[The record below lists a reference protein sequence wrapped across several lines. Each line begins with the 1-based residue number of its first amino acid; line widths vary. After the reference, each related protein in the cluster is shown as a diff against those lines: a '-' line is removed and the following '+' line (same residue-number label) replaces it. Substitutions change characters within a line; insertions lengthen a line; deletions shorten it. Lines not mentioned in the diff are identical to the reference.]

1 MAYKGQEG
9 REEPIIDPDMPIID
23 AHHHLRI
30 RPTQRYMFE
39 NYLADIQTG
48 HKIVASVYVESLA
61 FAKPDGSEALRPIG
75 EIEFA
80 NGVGALG
87 ASGFFGPERICAAI
101 VGYADFRL
109 GDAVAQLFDR
119 ALQIAPDRFRGL
131 RQVMIEHH
139 SEALYRFMPHPP
151 PRGLM
156 KSPGFDAAFRHLAP
170 RNLTFDAAVLHH
182 QLPEVAA
189 LADKFPNTTIVLG
202 HIGIPLGIDMDARGR
217 ADVFREWDPALRDL
231 ARREN
236 VYCKIGGLGMPMW
249 GLGFDLRAEPTG
261 YLELASAWKPYIDTA
276 IEAFGPRR
284 CMLESNFPP
293 DGASCG
299 YVPLWNA
306 FKHVVRDF
314 SDEEKAALF
323 HGTAA
328 RIYQIELNRG

>member
-1 MAYKGQEG
+1 MKHKGQEG
-9 REEPIIDPDMPIID
+9 RDEPIIDPEMPIID

-30 RPTQRYMFE
+30 RPSQHYMFE
-39 NYLADIQTG
+39 DYLADIQTG

-61 FAKPDGSEALRPIG
+61 FAKPDGPEVLRPIG

-87 ASGFFGPERICAAI
+87 ASGFFGRERICAAV

-109 GDAVAQLFDR
+109 GDAIAQLFDR

-139 SEALYRFMPHPP
+139 TEAPYRYIPHRP

-156 KSPGFDAAFRHLAP
+156 KTPDFDAAFRHLAP
-170 RNLTFDAAVLHH
+170 RGLTFDAAVFDH

-189 LADKFPNTTIVLG
+189 LADKFPDTTIVLNHMG
-202 HIGIPLGIDMDARGR
+202 TALAMDLGPQERIDMLREWGR
-217 ADVFREWDPALRDL
+217 ALYELS
-231 ARREN
+231 RREN
-236 VYCKIGGLGMPMW
+236 VYCKIGGLGVPFW
-249 GLGFDLRAEPTG
+249 GFNFESRAKTTG
-261 YLELASAWKPYIDTA
+261 YLELASAWGPLVETA

-284 CMLESNFPP
+284 CMMESNFPP
-293 DGASCG
+293 DAASYG

-306 FKHVVRDF
+306 LKHIVRAF
-314 SDEEKAALF
+314 SDEDKASLF
-323 HGTAA
+323 HRTAA
-328 RIYQIELNRG
+328 RVYRIAFP